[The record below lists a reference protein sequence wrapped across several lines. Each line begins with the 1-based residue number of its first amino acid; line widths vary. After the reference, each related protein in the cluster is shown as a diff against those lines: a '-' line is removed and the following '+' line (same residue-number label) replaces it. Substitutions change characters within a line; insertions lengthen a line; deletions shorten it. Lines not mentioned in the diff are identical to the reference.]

1 MVVMLWF
8 VGIDQVI
15 DALKIA
21 NIWLILLAIIMQII
35 NYFLYTVRWE
45 IINRVA
51 DIDFDF
57 KKLFLIV
64 MVGLGINNITPSGR
78 GGGEPVRA
86 YLLSR
91 ESKTPF
97 EETFATVIADRAL
110 DTLPFIVLAVL
121 TIVGVIFYYP
131 LSTWIVVAL
140 IVTVFLVICVVF
152 LVIYMSVN
160 EQFGEKVIGWGVW
173 LVHKFSKNNPQK
185 WEEKVT
191 KGIIGFQET
200 MRIMISD
207 KRIMY
212 YAMPISVLIWAM
224 EIFRVYLIFLAFGA
238 TVSPIVIA
246 EVFILS
252 CLIGFIPA
260 LPGGLGVIDGTMIL
274 FFSTAGI
281 PSSISAAAT
290 VIERLISYWM
300 TTIIGMCL
308 IPYFGS
314 NILNNMLNP
323 GDEELNEDFDNA
335 INYMDKLEDSKSI
348 EKAVENIN
356 RFKR

>member
-1 MVVMLWF
+1 MIVMLWF
-8 VGIDQVI
+8 IGIDEVI
-15 DALKIA
+15 NALKLA
-21 NIWLILLAIIMQII
+21 NLWLILIAILLQIF

-51 DIDFDF
+51 DINFNF

-86 YLLSR
+86 YILSK
-91 ESKTPF
+91 ESNTPF

-110 DTLPFIVLAVL
+110 DTLPFIVLAIL
-121 TIVGVIFYYP
+121 TLVGVIFYYP
-131 LSTWIVVAL
+131 LSTWIVLAL
-140 IVTVFLVICVVF
+140 IIMVFLVVFVVF

-160 EQFGEKVIGWGVW
+160 ESFGEKVINGGVW
-173 LVHKFSKNNPQK
+173 LVHKFSKNNPKK
-185 WEEKVT
+185 WEEKVI
-191 KGIIGFQET
+191 KGILGFQET
-200 MRIMISD
+200 MRVMISD
-207 KRIMY
+207 KRILY
-212 YAMPISVLIWAM
+212 YAMPVSVLIWVM

-238 TVSPIVIA
+238 NVSPIVIGQ
-246 EVFILS
+246 VFILS

-260 LPGGLGVIDGTMIL
+260 LPGGLGIIDGTMIL
-274 FFSTAGI
+274 FFSAAGI
-281 PSSISAAAT
+281 SSSISAATT

-314 NILNNMLNP
+314 NILDNILNP
-323 GDEELNEDFDNA
+323 GEEDFDDA
-335 INYMDKLEDSKSI
+335 LNYMEGLEDSESI

-356 RFKR
+356 RFKK